1 MRPSILNSLFADAMS
16 IKGVG
21 PAVKKSLV
29 NLIGYRPALE
39 QANRFEH
46 PLTIRDILFHMP
58 TGCVDRRVVVPVAQ
72 LPVSQVGTAIVT
84 VQRHYPSKA
93 PAKARRKPPYK
104 IIVGD
109 ESGSM
114 ELIYFSP
121 KADYLQKQLP
131 EGQTRVISGWVEA
144 YDGVLQMTHP
154 DMVETVEN
162 LAKLAR
168 LEPVYPLTHG
178 ISQRQLGK
186 VIQAALGSLKPLP
199 EWMDPSLKHQRH
211 WPDWHQA
218 VTCLHVPH
226 TQEDIVPASPA
237 RTRLAYD
244 ELLAHQLALAI
255 VREKTH
261 KKSGIHLSGE
271 SQLRQRLVANLP
283 FALTDGQRRVLGEID
298 GDLYSG
304 SRMLRLLQ
312 GDVGSGKTV
321 VALLAMMPMIEA
333 GYQAAFMVPTE
344 ILGKQHLA
352 TIRQLTKGLG
362 INSAILTGKM
372 TAVERRC
379 IMEALENGEI
389 HIIVGTHAL
398 FQEQVSFHQ
407 LGLVVIDEQH
417 RFGVNQRLAL
427 TGKGLRPHV
436 LLMTATPIPR
446 SLTMTAYGDMEC
458 SLLTEKPA
466 GRPRIDTRVMPLDR
480 LDEVVEGLKRAIVQG
495 SKVYWICPLVEEPTE
510 QTRKDFEGD
519 LAATEERYSVFRQV
533 FGPRVAMAHGKMK
546 PAEREQALE
555 GFAGDAYDIL
565 VATTVV
571 EVGVNVPDA
580 TIIVI
585 EHAERFGLAQL
596 HQLRGRVGRSDKP
609 SSCLLLYAAR
619 SGEAAKKRLGVIRES
634 DDGFFIAEKD
644 LELRGEGDVLGT
656 RQSGFPDFHFADMAF
671 HRELITIARDD
682 VKLALHQDPTLH
694 TPRGEALRTL
704 LYLFEYDSSLRYL
717 DAG

>member
-1 MRPSILNSLFADAMS
+1 MRPAILNSLFADAMS

-21 PAVKKSLV
+21 PAVKKALLNLV
-29 NLIGYRPALE
+29 GYHPALE
-39 QANRFEH
+39 TAQILAH
-46 PLTIRDILFHMP
+46 PLTIRDVLFHLP
-58 TGCVDRRVVVPVAQ
+58 TGCVDRRTVYPIAQ
-72 LPVSQVGTAIVT
+72 LPVSGVGTAIVT

-104 IIVGD
+104 IIVED
-109 ESGSM
+109 ASGSM
-114 ELIYFSP
+114 ALIYFSP
-121 KADYLQKQLP
+121 KAEYLLKQLP
-131 EGQTRVISGWVEA
+131 EGETRVISGWVEA
-144 YDGVLQMTHP
+144 YDGILQMTHP
-154 DMVETVEN
+154 DMVEPVAN
-162 LAKLAR
+162 LPKLAR

-186 VIQAALGSLKPLP
+186 VIQAAQASLKPLP
-199 EWMDPSLKHQRH
+199 EWIDPTLKTQRR
-211 WPDWHQA
+211 WPEWHQA
-218 VTCLHVPH
+218 LSLLHAPQSLDDWRV
-226 TQEDIVPASPA
+226 ASPA

-244 ELLAHQLALAI
+244 ELLAHQLALAL

-271 SQLRQRLVANLP
+271 SQLRQRLLAQLP
-283 FALTDGQRRVLGEID
+283 FALTQGQRQVLAEID
-298 GDLYSG
+298 DDLYSG
-304 SRMLRLLQ
+304 GRMLRLLQ
-312 GDVGSGKTV
+312 GDVGSGKTA

-333 GYQAAFMVPTE
+333 GYQVALMVPTE
-344 ILGKQHLA
+344 ILGRQHVA
-352 TIRQLTKGLG
+352 SIRELTRGLG
-362 INSAILTGKM
+362 LNSAMLTGKM
-372 TAVERRC
+372 SVVERRSV
-379 IMEALENGEI
+379 MDALEKGEL
-389 HIIVGTHAL
+389 HIVVGTHAL
-398 FQEQVSFHQ
+398 FQEQVSFLQ

-427 TGKGLRPHV
+427 TNKGLRPHV

-466 GRPRIDTRVMPLDR
+466 GRPRIETRAIPLDR
-480 LDEVVEGLKRAIVQG
+480 LDEVVDGLKRAIAQG
-495 SKVYWICPLVEEPTE
+495 SKIYWICPLVEEPDE
-510 QTRKDFEGD
+510 QTKKDFEGD
-519 LAATEERYSVFRQV
+519 LAATEERFRVFQQV

-546 PAEREQALE
+546 PAEREQALD
-555 GFAGDAYDIL
+555 GFAGAAYDIL

-596 HQLRGRVGRSDKP
+596 HQLRGRVGRSNKP
-609 SSCLLLYAAR
+609 SSCLLLYASR
-619 SGEAAKKRLGVIRES
+619 CSDAAKSRLKVIRES

-656 RQSGFPDFHFADMAF
+656 RQSGFPDFHFADMAV

-682 VKLALHQDPTLH
+682 VKLALHQDPALH
-694 TPRGEALRTL
+694 SPRGQALRTL
-704 LYLFEYDSSLRYL
+704 LYLFEYDASLRFL